1 MSGVLLAG
9 LITGAGLCLLVSGL
23 WPAREPLAVILGRI
37 GTAPHPRVDRNNLDA
52 RVGSWARRI
61 DAVDRALTGLDAD
74 LGLLRKNP
82 DEIAGQLVGVSL
94 VGLLWGP
101 GVVAALA
108 MAGIGVPLVIPVWL
122 ALGGATLCAVG
133 QLASIKSQANRRRAD
148 FAFALGAFLDVLS
161 TGLAAGHTVHAAVD
175 YAAAA
180 GDGWAFEDI
189 RVALTNGYID
199 GQHPWDALAAFATQT
214 RLDDLA
220 ELAAALSLAGEEGA
234 AVRSI
239 VRAKAK
245 VLRDRLA
252 AGIEQA
258 GAEATERMAIPAILL
273 AFGFFAFWAYPAYTT
288 LTAAQ

>member
-1 MSGVLLAG
+1 MSRVLLAG
-9 LITGAGLCLLVSGL
+9 LVTGTGVCLIASGL
-23 WPAREPLAVILGRI
+23 WPAREPLAAVLGRI
-37 GTAPHPRVDRNNLDA
+37 GSSPQARVDRTNLDA

-61 DAVDRALTGLDAD
+61 GALDRALTGLDAD
-74 LGLLRKNP
+74 LRLLHKNP
-82 DEIAGQLVGVSL
+82 DEVAGQLVGVSL

-101 GVVAALA
+101 SVVAALA
-108 MAGIGVPLVIPVWL
+108 LVGITVPLVIPTWL
-122 ALGGATLCAVG
+122 ALGGAALCAVA
-133 QLASIKSQANRRRAD
+133 QLAAIRAQATRRRAD

-161 TGLAAGHTVHAAVD
+161 TGLAAGHTIHAAVD

-180 GDGWAFEDI
+180 GEGWAFEDL
-189 RVALTNGYID
+189 RVALVSGYID
-199 GQHPWDALAAFATQT
+199 GQHPWDALAAFAART
-214 RLDDLA
+214 RLEDLA

-245 VLRDRLA
+245 VLRDRTA
-252 AGIEQA
+252 AAIEQA
-258 GAEATERMAIPAILL
+258 GAEATERMAMPAILL